1 MAGMVWERK
10 FEVVL
15 LQEDWQKVPGLECLH
30 VRSKLGFFLS
40 VFVDDV
46 KMVGERDNLSNMC
59 ARLK

>member
-1 MAGMVWERK
+1 MAGMLWERK

-30 VRSKLGFFLS
+30 VRRKLGFFLS
-40 VFVDDV
+40 VFVDDM
-46 KMVGERDNLSNMC
+46 KMAGKRDNLSNVC